1 MNYNITNFWK
11 FFLIFPQDYGY
22 TRLKAHNG
30 THLYFE
36 QVSDDK
42 AGQIVDSFWV
52 IKDKHG
58 AYE

>member
-1 MNYNITNFWK
+1 M
-11 FFLIFPQDYGY
+11 FFFQDYGY
-22 TRLKAHNG
+22 TRLKAHNA

-42 AGQIVDSFWV
+42 QGQIVDSFWV

>member
-1 MNYNITNFWK
+1 MKAYN
-11 FFLIFPQDYGY
+11 
-22 TRLKAHNG
+22 A

-42 AGQIVDSFWV
+42 GGAVIDSFYV

-58 AYE
+58 SYDEL

>member
-1 MNYNITNFWK
+1 MNILK
-11 FFLIFPQDYGY
+11 FLVIVPQDYGY
-22 TRLKAHNG
+22 TRLKAHNA

-42 AGQIVDSFWV
+42 EGQIVDSFWV

-58 AYE
+58 SYE